1 MQRIP
6 VQPSISADQL
16 LRVALGGQYVSLR
29 LTWSERSQVW
39 FADLTFEDSTMY
51 GIKLVPKWPLLHAR
65 RAQTSFVGDLILL
78 PRGAT
83 TTKPTYEELGS
94 TWFLMYIT
102 PDELAAWRANNGLG

>member
-6 VQPSISADQL
+6 FQPEISADQL

-29 LTWSERSQVW
+29 LTWNERVGYW
-39 FADLTFEDSTMY
+39 YADLTFEDSTMTS
-51 GIKLVPKWPLLHAR
+51 IKLVPKWPLVYSR
-65 RAQTSFVGDLILL
+65 RGQTSFVGDLILL

-83 TTKPTYEELGS
+83 SAKPAYDELGV

-102 PDELAAWRANNGLG
+102 PDELEAWRANNGLG

>member
-6 VQPSISADQL
+6 FQPSISADQL

-29 LTWSERSQVW
+29 LTWNERVETW
-39 FADLTFEDSTMY
+39 FADLTFEDSTMTS
-51 GIKLVPKWPLLHAR
+51 IKLVPNWPLLYPR
-65 RAQTSFVGDLILL
+65 RGQTAFVGDLMLL

-83 TTKPTYEELGS
+83 SKKPSYDELGT

-102 PDELAAWRANNGLG
+102 PAELDAWRANNGLG